1 MDNSSTRVPGV
12 SSSWLWPGPAPAV
25 MGIWGNELADGRSA
39 DGGGGGR
46 ERMCEC
52 ECVFVVQL
60 KKSKQISKK
69 F

>member
-39 DGGGGGR
+39 DGRSLSVLRRRGR
-46 ERMCEC
+46 KREN
-52 ECVFVVQL
+52 V
-60 KKSKQISKK
+60 
-69 F
+69 